1 MAVDVLP
8 TIQVVTIT
16 LTDDDVAVGCTD
28 GLRTYEVIGLLEY
41 ARAFVLRQTFD
52 EDDDDA

>member
-1 MAVDVLP
+1 MPDELP

-16 LTDDDVAVGCTD
+16 LTDDDVTIGCTD

-41 ARAFVLRQTFD
+41 ARTFVLRQTFD
-52 EDDDDA
+52 GDDDDA